1 MTANLNT
8 NVFFIR
14 QDKDGLNYI
23 DFTDE
28 FDELTNVLHTV
39 LNKWNEV
46 QCRNTAAMYAKKQSA
61 QMLLAMAETLE
72 ACCRKALENHHIPR

>member
-8 NVFFIR
+8 NVFFIGT
-14 QDKDGLNYI
+14 DKDGLNYI

-28 FDELTNVLHTV
+28 FNELSDVLHTV

-46 QCRNTAAMYAKKQSA
+46 QCRNTAAMYANELSA
-61 QMLLAMAETLE
+61 KTLLAMAETLE
-72 ACCRKALENHHIPR
+72 TCCKKALENQYIQR

>member
-8 NVFFIR
+8 NVFFIGT
-14 QDKDGLNYI
+14 DKDGLNYI

-28 FDELTNVLHTV
+28 FDELTNVLRIV

-46 QCRNTAAMYAKKQSA
+46 QCRNTAAMYAKEQSA

-72 ACCRKALENHHIPR
+72 TCGRKALENQKIPR

>member
-23 DFTDE
+23 DFSDE
-28 FDELTNVLHTV
+28 FDELSGVLRIV

-46 QCRNTAAMYAKKQSA
+46 QCRNTAAMYAKEQPAKI
-61 QMLLAMAETLE
+61 LLAMAETLE
-72 ACCRKALENHHIPR
+72 ACARKALDNQRIKR

>member
-8 NVFFIR
+8 NVFFIGT
-14 QDKDGLNYI
+14 DKNGLNYI

-28 FDELTNVLHTV
+28 FDELMGVLHTV

-46 QCRNTAAMYAKKQSA
+46 QCRNTAAMYAKGQSA
-61 QMLLAMAETLE
+61 HILLAMAETLE
-72 ACCRKALENHHIPR
+72 SCCRKALENQHIPR

>member
-8 NVFFIR
+8 NVFFIGT
-14 QDKDGLNYI
+14 DKDGLNYI

-28 FDELTNVLHTV
+28 FNELSDVLHTV

-46 QCRNTAAMYAKKQSA
+46 QCRNTAAMYAKELSA
-61 QMLLAMAETLE
+61 KTLLAMAETLE
-72 ACCRKALENHHIPR
+72 TCCKKALENQYIQR

>member
-28 FDELTNVLHTV
+28 FDELSDVLRFV

-46 QCRNTAAMYAKKQSA
+46 QCRNTAAMYAKGQSA

-72 ACCRKALENHHIPR
+72 SCCRKALENQHIPR

>member
-8 NVFFIR
+8 NVFFIST
-14 QDKDGLNYI
+14 DKDGLNYI

-28 FDELTNVLHTV
+28 FDELSNVLRIV

-46 QCRNTAAMYAKKQSA
+46 QCRNTAAMYAKVQSA
-61 QMLLAMAETLE
+61 KMLLAMAETLE
-72 ACCRKALENHHIPR
+72 ACCRKALENQHIPR

>member
-23 DFTDE
+23 DFSDE
-28 FDELTNVLHTV
+28 FDELSNVLRTV

-72 ACCRKALENHHIPR
+72 SCCRKALENQHIPR